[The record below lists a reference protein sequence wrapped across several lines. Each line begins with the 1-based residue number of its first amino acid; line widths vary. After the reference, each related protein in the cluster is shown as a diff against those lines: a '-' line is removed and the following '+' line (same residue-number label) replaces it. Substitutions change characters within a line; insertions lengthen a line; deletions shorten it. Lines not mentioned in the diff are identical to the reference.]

1 MLQKVVIKRLLIVPV
16 INKLVFYRFHKSIRT
31 AQDLKDLI
39 GLNLRERKDERQ
51 IKEIDRQYKQKDK
64 QVARKRL
71 INNGQIY
78 RQIEREREGVR
89 KIDRKFDT
97 TIFHQDKSKT
107 ISKHLKPTNITL
119 EFLSTRG
126 EFPAV
131 IIQTN
136 ILRHQN

>member
-64 QVARKRL
+64 QVARKRQ

-78 RQIEREREGVR
+78 RDRQRERGRE
-89 KIDRKFDT
+89 I
-97 TIFHQDKSKT
+97 
-107 ISKHLKPTNITL
+107 
-119 EFLSTRG
+119 E
-126 EFPAV
+126 
-131 IIQTN
+131 
-136 ILRHQN
+136 